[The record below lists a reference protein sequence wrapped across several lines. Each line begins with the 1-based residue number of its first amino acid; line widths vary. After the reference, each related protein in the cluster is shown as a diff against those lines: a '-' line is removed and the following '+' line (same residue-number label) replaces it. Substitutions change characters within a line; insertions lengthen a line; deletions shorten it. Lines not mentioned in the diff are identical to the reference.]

1 MVRVVVLVH
10 LPQAQVPTAEVTL
23 DLRVVLLFLAP
34 ALVVDGNAEIADR
47 ADDVV
52 LAALGMSLV
61 EPSAAGGA
69 LKAL

>member
-1 MVRVVVLVH
+1 MLVH